1 MTGMGAV
8 SLPLAKLQLSKMTMQ
23 FGLPRFLLISVLAL
37 IGAGCATVRPPPPVP
52 SYAQKPE
59 SLSVLREIAIGH
71 VLEDRILALD
81 PEHISAADVATLAA
95 GPTPHII
102 LLHGGIY
109 PVHLAMESFGEFLVG
124 MGYPEAKIRDPATG
138 EWSYSPYDSSERL
151 AGEVAWYYE
160 HDGLRPMLVGHSQGG
175 LHAVKIIKE
184 LAGQRSGRLSAW
196 NPVTGTTEDRT
207 TITDPLTG
215 KERPVI
221 GTSVA
226 YASAVGAGGWALA
239 LPHQWEN
246 LDTLRRIP
254 DSVDEFTGYFIS
266 VDFFALS
273 FPGNPLDR
281 RYENNGSAN
290 VRNVMLPATYNHVT
304 VPATAELAQ
313 DAQVRDWI
321 NAFVPGSDPD
331 ASMLPADAQLH
342 VMWAADVWYS
352 IKKHWCL
359 EAQTLIRARRVAL
372 GQP

>member
-1 MTGMGAV
+1 MNMGFR
-8 SLPLAKLQLSKMTMQ
+8 T
-23 FGLPRFLLISVLAL
+23 PRFLLVLLVAL
-37 IGAGCATVRPPPPVP
+37 VGAGCATLPPPPLAP
-52 SYAQKPE
+52 SYVQTPE
-59 SLSVLREIAIGH
+59 NLSVLRGIAIGNA
-71 VLEDRILALD
+71 LEERILALN
-81 PEHISAADVATLAA
+81 PEHLGAAEVATLAA

-124 MGYPEAKIRDPATG
+124 MGYPEKNIRDLGTG
-138 EWSYSPYDSSERL
+138 EWSYSPYDSSARL
-151 AGEVAWYYE
+151 AGLVVWYYE

-184 LAGQRSGRLSAW
+184 LAGQRAERLSPW
-196 NPVTGTTEDRT
+196 NPVTGKTEDRT

-226 YASAVGAGGWALA
+226 YASVVGAGGWALA
-239 LPHQWEN
+239 LPHQWES

-254 DSVDEFTGYFIS
+254 DNVDEFTGYFIG

-281 RYENNGSAN
+281 RYENSGKAN
-290 VRNVMLPATYNHVT
+290 VRNVELPATYNHVM
-304 VPATAELAQ
+304 VPATRELAQ

-321 NAFVPGSDPD
+321 NAFVPGNNPD
-331 ASMLPADAQLH
+331 ATMLPAEAQLH
-342 VMWAADVWYS
+342 VIWAADVWYS

-359 EAQTLIRARRVAL
+359 EAQALIRARRAAL
-372 GQP
+372 GRP